1 MPFPKGRLFLV
12 LLSCSLLALFG
23 AAFQLDKPVGAQSPG
38 RGIDPANM
46 CSTCNACEDFYLY
59 ANGGWLAKNEIP
71 AAFSTWG
78 TTSNLREKNVGVLRQ
93 ILEEAAKNTAAPK
106 DSLEQKTGDF
116 FASCMDE
123 PRIEAAG
130 AKPLAAEMAAIDKM
144 KSVKDLP
151 AAVGRLHALSVSSL
165 FTFGAVQDFKN
176 SSVVNAIAR
185 QGGLGLPD
193 RDFYFKDDEKSK
205 SIRDAYVK
213 HVANM
218 LKLLGDDAAK
228 ADAQAQVVLKIETE
242 LASNSLDRVARRDL
256 SKQYNKMTV
265 TELAAVTPDFDWN
278 TYLKALNAPKFTDIN
293 MSHPAFFKGLN
304 AMLSR
309 VSLDDWKTY
318 LRWHLVHDAAEALSS
333 NFVNEHFSFYG
344 TTLNGTKELLP
355 RWRRCVMATD
365 GTLGEL
371 LGQVYVK
378 KAFPPEAKARMK
390 ELVNNLVAALRDNI
404 NTLDWMSE
412 PTRKQAVAKLESFA
426 VKIGYP
432 DKWRD
437 YSALKID
444 RNSYADNLIR
454 AGRFDVHRNLSKMG
468 RPVDRSEWGMTPP
481 TVNAYYN
488 ALMSEIVFPA
498 GILQPPYFDLKADDA
513 VNYGAIGGV
522 IGHELS
528 HGFDDQGRKFDM
540 KGNMADWWTAED
552 AKNYLQRATCVEEQF
567 SAFRA
572 EEVGL
577 NQNGKLVLGE
587 SIGDLGGLKIA
598 WLAFQKSL
606 EGKPRPANIDGFT
619 PEQRFFLGWAQVWGR
634 NQRPEAIRQQILTD
648 PHPLG
653 RFRVNGPLSNMPQFA
668 EAFNCKL
675 GDKMVRPAEKRCQV
689 W

>member
-1 MPFPKGRLFLV
+1 MHYLTSRLIVGSMFASLIALV
-12 LLSCSLLALFG
+12 VLGLQLAPR
-23 AAFQLDKPVGAQSPG
+23 AGAQITS

-46 CSTCNACEDFYLY
+46 CNTCNACEDFYLY

-78 TTSNLREKNVGVLRQ
+78 TTSHVREKNVGVLRQ
-93 ILEEAAKNTAAPK
+93 ILEDAAKNTNAPAG
-106 DSLEQKTGDF
+106 SVEQKTGDF

-130 AKPLAAEMAAIDKM
+130 AKPLAAEMTAISKM

-151 AAVGRLHALSVSSL
+151 ATVGHLHDLSVRSL
-165 FTFGAVQDFKN
+165 FGFGAVQDFKN
-176 SSVVNAIAR
+176 SSVVNAIAG

-193 RDFYFKDDEKSK
+193 RDFYFKDDDKSK
-205 SIRDAYVK
+205 SIRGAYIK

-218 LKLLGDDAAK
+218 FKLLGDDPAK
-228 ADAQAQVVLKIETE
+228 ADAEAQVVMKIETE

-265 TELAAVTPDFDWN
+265 SELATVTPNFDWN
-278 TYLKALNAPKFTDIN
+278 TYLKALNSPKFTDVN
-293 MSHPAFFKGLN
+293 MAHPAFFKGLN
-304 AMLSR
+304 AMLST
-309 VSLDDWKTY
+309 VTIEDWKTY
-318 LRWHLVHDAAEALSS
+318 LRWQLVHGAAEALSS
-333 NFVNEHFSFYG
+333 NFVNENFDFYG
-344 TTLNGTKELLP
+344 KTLNGTKELLP
-355 RWRRCVMATD
+355 RWRRCVVATD
-365 GTLGEL
+365 GSLGEL

-390 ELVNNLVAALRDNI
+390 ELVNNLTVALRDDI

-412 PTRKQAVAKLESFA
+412 PTRKQAIAKLESFA

-437 YSALKID
+437 YSTLKID
-444 RNSYADNLIR
+444 RSSYADNLIR
-454 AGRFDVHRNLSKMG
+454 AGRFEVHRGLAKIG
-468 RPVDRSEWGMTPP
+468 KPVDKTEWGMTPP

-488 ALMSEIVFPA
+488 ALMAEIVFPA
-498 GILQPPYFDLKADDA
+498 GILQPPYFDLNADDA

-522 IGHELS
+522 IGHEMS
-528 HGFDDQGRKFDM
+528 HGFDDQGRKFDL

-552 AKNYLQRATCVEEQF
+552 AKNYMQRATCVEEQF

-572 EEVGL
+572 EEVEM

-606 EGKPRPANIDGFT
+606 EGKPRPADIDGFT
-619 PEQRFFLGWAQVWGR
+619 AEQRFFLGWAQVWGR

-668 EAFNCKL
+668 EAFHCKL
-675 GDKMVRPAEKRCQV
+675 GDKMVRPEDKRCQV